1 MNKQKIMDFFSSLGR
16 SLMMPIA
23 TLAVAGLLLG
33 LSAALSKPQ
42 VQNLLPFLKAEGV
55 LYIIN
60 LTKTLTGAIFGL
72 IPVLFAISIALG
84 LAKKDKEIAAFAG
97 FVGYYSFLISA
108 SFIIK
113 SKIFN
118 FESLRMANILGI
130 GNTIEMGAFAGILT
144 GIVVACLHNRYY
156 NVEFPTAIAFYGGK
170 RFVAIIVM
178 IVMSILGQVVPF
190 IWIPISDAINSFG
203 RAIAEA
209 GHLGIFVFG
218 FLERALIPTGLHHI
232 LNSIFR
238 TTPIGGVYNGVEG
251 CLNIFLQF
259 FDKVDIS
266 ELRQYTSFLGQGKM
280 PIMIFG
286 LPAAAYAIYK
296 TTPAEKKNQV
306 KALMVAGV
314 ATSIVSGITEL
325 LEFSFMFVAPTL
337 FLFHSLMAGLSFG
350 FMSLLGAGIGN
361 TGGGIIDMIIYGV
374 IQPGSRWWLIL
385 ILGPILS
392 AIYYFVFKTYFE
404 KKNLTIDVNNSI
416 DEEPAEKTG
425 ETVSDTIEKIIK
437 ALGGKENVVEVNNC
451 YSRLRVDL
459 KDIDNVDENLL
470 KTTGSMGI
478 VKLSKTHIQI
488 IYGAKVENIANK
500 VRKALE
506 I

>member
-113 SKIFN
+113 SKIFD

-178 IVMSILGQVVPF
+178 IVMSRFRL
-190 IWIPISDAINSFG
+190 FG
-203 RAIAEA
+203 
-209 GHLGIFVFG
+209 
-218 FLERALIPTGLHHI
+218 
-232 LNSIFR
+232 
-238 TTPIGGVYNGVEG
+238 Y
-251 CLNIFLQF
+251 Q
-259 FDKVDIS
+259 
-266 ELRQYTSFLGQGKM
+266 
-280 PIMIFG
+280 
-286 LPAAAYAIYK
+286 
-296 TTPAEKKNQV
+296 
-306 KALMVAGV
+306 
-314 ATSIVSGITEL
+314 
-325 LEFSFMFVAPTL
+325 
-337 FLFHSLMAGLSFG
+337 SLML
-350 FMSLLGAGIGN
+350 
-361 TGGGIIDMIIYGV
+361 
-374 IQPGSRWWLIL
+374 
-385 ILGPILS
+385 
-392 AIYYFVFKTYFE
+392 
-404 KKNLTIDVNNSI
+404 
-416 DEEPAEKTG
+416 
-425 ETVSDTIEKIIK
+425 
-437 ALGGKENVVEVNNC
+437 
-451 YSRLRVDL
+451 
-459 KDIDNVDENLL
+459 
-470 KTTGSMGI
+470 
-478 VKLSKTHIQI
+478 
-488 IYGAKVENIANK
+488 
-500 VRKALE
+500 
-506 I
+506 